1 MNVYQAV
8 VIKDEFTDLLEAIE
22 GIELT
27 PIDYRQDSSV
37 PLVDAQNFTLLLL
50 DFPESAHKQQDEIIR
65 EIRSSEH
72 ELAAEIPIFCRH
84 PSELSPHL
92 CDGLIKEQ
100 QDWVDFLKTFYQRQE
115 QLLKHN
121 GASSL
126 DRFLAYA
133 WPRVSFSL
141 TPRWHLQSKSS
152 YQFPLLDCLKV
163 KDEQKTLARWQ
174 QSGVVQEQLLVDRVR
189 QCPRC
194 DSEHLNYVDI
204 CPRCKSI
211 DISSNVS
218 LHCFTCGHVGEQAQ
232 FQLDTALRCPTCLT
246 QLRHI
251 GVDYDRPLE
260 RFHCGSCDHRF
271 IEGQVVASCHEQHRH
286 SPDQLKE
293 RRIYRYELGQGAEQ
307 IASLGRIFDNRALQ
321 WGESTSI
328 ENFSWLLRWSNASAQ
343 RHEHQHL
350 LLFLNWQGVAE
361 AITQLGEERA
371 LAQIAEL
378 QSRLHS
384 VIRQTDVFAEIDA
397 DKAVILLC
405 HTSLK
410 WLDQIGQKLASIEA
424 VNDSSIL
431 KLQVRNVPL
440 PDKDLPENTQ
450 SWLLAQANKLEF
462 TDAV

>member
-8 VIKDEFTDLLEAIE
+8 VIKDKFTDLLEAIE

-27 PIDYRQDSSV
+27 PINVDHNDAV
-37 PLVDAQNFTLLLL
+37 VLVDAHRFTLVLL
-50 DFPESAHKQQDEIIR
+50 DLPSTATEQQDQLLR
-65 EIRSSEH
+65 KIRSATH
-72 ELAAEIPIFCRH
+72 DLAAGIPLFCRY
-84 PSELSPHL
+84 PSDLSPYL
-92 CDGLIKEQ
+92 SDGLIQEQ
-100 QDWVDFLKTFYQRQE
+100 NSWRQFLDTFYQRQE

-133 WPRVSFSL
+133 WPRPEFVL
-141 TPRWHLQSKSS
+141 APRWCLQTKTN
-152 YQFPLLDCLKV
+152 YQYPLLDCLKIEDDQNLLAQWRQSDII
-163 KDEQKTLARWQ
+163 KEQK
-174 QSGVVQEQLLVDRVR
+174 LVDRVR

-211 DISSNVS
+211 DISSNIS
-218 LHCFTCGHVGEQAQ
+218 LHCFTCGHVGEQAE

-271 IEGQVVASCHEQHRH
+271 IEGQVVANCHEQHQH

-293 RRIYRYELGQGAEQ
+293 RRIYRYELGPAAEQ

-343 RHEHQHL
+343 RHDHQHV

-361 AITQLGEERA
+361 AITQLGEDRA

-397 DKAVILLC
+397 DKAAILLC

-410 WLDQIGQKLASIEA
+410 WLDQIAQKLASIEA

-431 KLQVRNVPL
+431 KLQVRNFPL

-450 SWLLAQANKLEF
+450 SWLLAQANKLELV
-462 TDAV
+462 DAG